1 MAHLD
6 LRPANIFLT
15 TATGYRYCDMD
26 SRDPQRLQVLVA
38 QGYNANPIPAGSVP
52 AQEGEQQPSLFA
64 RVLGG
69 AALQQRQGSH
79 PGGNSSGGSA
89 GLATNARNEFS
100 DYDVRKEVERLLVR
114 RKYEIRVG
122 DLGHCCR
129 PDEKSCFEV
138 PTLLPRALFTTT
150 LIQQLCIRCI
160 AVASLPVCLLTSLT
174 LCSTTTHRRGRR
186 GTARAS

>member
-15 TATGYRYCDMD
+15 TAAGYRYCDMD

-38 QGYNANPIPAGSVP
+38 QGYNANPIPAGTET

-79 PGGNSSGGSA
+79 PGGSSSGSSA
-89 GLATNARNEFS
+89 GIVTNARNEFS

-114 RKYEIRVG
+114 RKYEVRVG

-129 PDEKSCFEV
+129 QDEKSCIEV
-138 PTLLPRALFTTT
+138 LTLFPRVHF
-150 LIQQLCIRCI
+150 
-160 AVASLPVCLLTSLT
+160 AVA
-174 LCSTTTHRRGRR
+174 
-186 GTARAS
+186 

>member
-15 TATGYRYCDMD
+15 TAAGYRYCDMD
-26 SRDPQRLQVLVA
+26 SRDPQRLQLLVA
-38 QGYNANPIPAGSVP
+38 QGYNANPIPAGPVP
-52 AQEGEQQPSLFA
+52 AQEGTEQPSLFA

-79 PGGNSSGGSA
+79 PGGNSSGVSA
-89 GLATNARNEFS
+89 NLATNARNEFS

-138 PTLLPRALFTTT
+138 PTLLARALFTAT
-150 LIQQLCIRCI
+150 LIKQLCIRCI
-160 AVASLPVCLLTSLT
+160 AVASFPVCLLTI
-174 LCSTTTHRRGRR
+174 CYTTMHRRGRR